1 MKKIALLVL
10 WAGLLTACKMGTTTE
25 TEAPAQV
32 SLQQQLLGTWR
43 LVEDDPADSLQYRSM
58 VLKED
63 GTFFSE
69 VVREPHRRAY
79 NHGRYRILTDSSM
92 VTVHDEGPDWHAS
105 TANVYKVLMEGDRF
119 SLQGYYVFPI
129 GNGNLT
135 RAVWIDEVWVRQ
147 KK

>member
-1 MKKIALLVL
+1 MLVVC
-10 WAGLLTACKMGTTTE
+10 AGLMTACKPGTESE
-25 TEAPAQV
+25 TEAPAKP
-32 SLQQQLLGTWR
+32 SLQQQLLGTWH
-43 LVEDDPADSLQYRSM
+43 LVEDDPADSLQYRTF
-58 VLKED
+58 VFLED
-63 GTFFSE
+63 GTFYSE
-69 VVREPHRRAY
+69 VVREPNRRVF
-79 NHGRYRILTDSSM
+79 NHGRYRVLTDSSM
-92 VTVHDEGPDWHAS
+92 VTVHDEGPNWHAS